1 MNRTHH
7 ADSRHA
13 DSRHAD
19 SRHADPLQRF
29 HPAVAAWFR
38 DAFAAPTEIQQRAWA
53 QIAGGRHTLI
63 AAPTGSGKTLAAFL
77 SAIDGLVRRSVD
89 GTLTEATSVLYVS
102 PLKALSNDI
111 HRNLEQPL
119 AGIHARLHPE
129 GSDEEQG
136 SGPIRSLVRTGDTPS
151 AARAAMTRRP
161 PHILVTTPESLY
173 LLLTADGGRRML
185 RTVETVIVDEIH
197 AVVGSK
203 RGSHLALS
211 LERLQALTEAP
222 PRRIGLSA
230 TQKPIERVA
239 EYLVPASDPC
249 AIVDVGHRRRMD
261 TALELPDS
269 PLAAVM
275 SNEVWEEIY
284 ARLCELIAAHRT
296 TLIFVNTRRMAERA
310 AHELS
315 ERLGPDA
322 VAAHHGS
329 LSKET
334 RLDAER
340 RLKQGSLR
348 ALVATASLELGI
360 DIGSVDLVCQLGSPR
375 SIMAFLQRVGRS
387 GHAVGATPKG
397 RLFPLSRDDLVEGC
411 ALLAAAAR
419 GDLDE
424 IPIPEAPL
432 DILAQQIVAEC
443 AAREWSADELYRVV
457 CGSYPYRGLARD
469 RFDTVV
475 RMLAEG
481 FTTRRGRRGAY
492 LHLDAVNGRLRA
504 RRGARLVALT
514 GGGAIPD
521 TFDYEVRAEP
531 DETVVGTIHE
541 DFAIESMAGDVFQL
555 GNTSWRILQVTGSTV
570 RVAHAGDQRP
580 TIPFWLGEAPGR
592 TPELSAAVSELREG
606 AEAAI
611 REAEER
617 GDPAVPAATA
627 WLKSLPGMPASGAEQ
642 AAEYLT
648 AGRNALDVMPTAR
661 TLVMERF
668 FDEAGDM
675 HLVVH
680 SPHGSRLN
688 RGWGLALRKRFC
700 RTFNFELQA
709 AATDDAIVLSL
720 GPTHSF
726 RMEEVWSYLHPKTVR
741 EVLVQALLDA
751 PMFQVRW
758 RWNASRALAV
768 PRWRGGRRTPP
779 YLQRMQAED
788 LVALVF
794 PDQLACA
801 ENLTGEREVPD
812 HPLVAQT
819 IDDCLTEAM
828 DIEALQTLIGAVRSG
843 ELTLVCRDLSE
854 PSPFAQEILN
864 ARPYAFLDDAP
875 LEERRTQAVRNRRWL
890 DPQEARELGALDSAA
905 IARVRNEAWPRV
917 EDADDLHDALVLLGY
932 LTDAEGRR
940 GDGTRGWVEP
950 FEELVAE
957 GRATRQSSAAGP
969 LWVAA
974 ERLPEWRALAP
985 EAGRTPELTVPE
997 RYLRPYEAEDALRE
1011 LLRGRLEA
1019 LGPVTAAELASS
1031 IGQPQGSV
1039 NAALTALETEGF
1051 AMQGSFTAGADA
1063 DGVEWCERRLLA
1075 RINRYTLD
1083 RLRRE
1088 IEPVTKADYVRFL
1101 MRWQHVGPARRM
1113 AGQEGLAEVLGVLDG
1128 VELPAAAWES
1138 AVLPLR
1144 VRDYDPA
1151 WLDSLC
1157 LSGQVV
1163 WARFPDDTAGGPVK
1177 ATRIALLSRERLP
1190 VWQRLAAGA
1199 APDPSTATA
1208 RAVHSLLREAGAS
1221 FFDDIVAG
1229 TRLLRTQVEGALGE
1243 LVAAG
1248 LVTCDGFAG
1257 LRALIGPSSNGG
1269 SGGSR
1274 RFRVRRFGD
1283 GRPGG
1288 AYRRQQS
1295 SLETAGR
1302 WSLART
1308 VAPAADGD
1316 GDEQARE
1323 TAARALLRR
1332 YGVVFRRLT
1341 DREPHLPPWRELV
1354 RTLRRLETRGE
1365 VRGGHFV
1372 SGVGGEQFALPEAVG
1387 ALREVRRGEAGDE
1400 VTVLSAVDPV
1410 NALGVTTPSGAK
1422 VAARTGNRVAYR
1434 AGRPI
1439 AVLDG
1444 GRVIYCERLSPE
1456 DGWAVQ
1462 KRLLSAALTG
1472 PAGPDGRRT
1481 TMPSPSPSVSRTL
1494 ADSRINRD

>member
-1 MNRTHH
+1 MTG
-7 ADSRHA
+7 ASP
-13 DSRHAD
+13 
-19 SRHADPLQRF
+19 DPAAGPLRRF
-29 HPAVAAWFR
+29 HPAVAGWFR
-38 DAFAAPTEIQQRAWA
+38 DAFAAPTEIQELAWER
-53 QIAGGRHTLI
+53 IAGGRHTLI

-77 SAIDGLVRRSVD
+77 SAIDGLVRRSVA
-89 GTLTEATSVLYVS
+89 GSLPEATAVLYVS

-119 AGIHARLHPE
+119 AGIRGRLRP
-129 GSDEEQG
+129 GGPDPDG
-136 SGPIRSLVRTGDTPS
+136 LPPIRSLVRTGDTPS
-151 AARAAMTRRP
+151 GARTAMTRRP

-185 RTVETVIVDEIH
+185 GSVRTVIVDEIH

-211 LERLQALTEAP
+211 LERLQALTGAP

-239 EYLVPASDPC
+239 EFLAPPGEPC
-249 AIVDVGHRRRMD
+249 AIVDAGHRRRMD
-261 TALELPDS
+261 TALELPGS
-269 PLAAVM
+269 PLGAVM
-275 SNEVWEEIY
+275 SNEVWEEVY
-284 ARLCELIAAHRT
+284 ARLRELIDRHRT

-340 RLKQGSLR
+340 RLKEGSLR

-360 DIGSVDLVCQLGSPR
+360 DIGAVDLVCQLGSPR

-411 ALLAAAAR
+411 ALLAATAR
-419 GDLDE
+419 GELDE
-424 IPIPEAPL
+424 IPIPDQPL

-443 AAREWSADELYRVV
+443 AAREWSADDLYAVV
-457 CGSYPYRGLARD
+457 RGAYPYRNLARE
-469 RFDTVV
+469 RFDAVV
-475 RMLAEG
+475 QMLAEG

-531 DETVVGTIHE
+531 AETVVGSVHE

-555 GNTSWRILQVTGSTV
+555 GNTSWRILQVSGSTV

-592 TPELSAAVSELREG
+592 TPELSSAVSALREG

-611 REAEER
+611 RDAER
-617 GDPAVPAATA
+617 NGGAAAPAAA
-627 WLKSLPGMPASGAEQ
+627 GWLAALPGVPSSAAEQ
-642 AAEYLT
+642 AAEYLA
-648 AGRNALDVMPTAR
+648 AGRNALGAMPTCR

-675 HLVVH
+675 HLVIH
-680 SPHGSRLN
+680 SPHGTRLN

-726 RMEEVWSYLHPKTVR
+726 RMQEVWRYLHPGSVR
-741 EVLVQALLDA
+741 DVLVQALLDA
-751 PMFQVRW
+751 PMFNVRW
-758 RWNASRALAV
+758 RWNASRALAA

-801 ENLTGEREVPD
+801 ENLAGEREVPD
-812 HPLVAQT
+812 HPLVTQT

-828 DIEALQTLIGAVRSG
+828 DVEALRRLLAAMRAGDLTLI
-843 ELTLVCRDLSE
+843 CRDLSE

-890 DPQEARELGALDSAA
+890 DPQEARELGALDPGA

-932 LTDAEGRR
+932 LTEAEGRR
-940 GDGTRGWVEP
+940 GDGARSWVEP
-950 FEELVAE
+950 FERLTAA
-957 GRATRQSSAAGP
+957 GRAARQTSPAGP

-974 ERLPEWRALAP
+974 ERLPEWRAVAP
-985 EAGRTPELTVPE
+985 YAERTPALTVPG
-997 RYLRPYEAEDALRE
+997 RYLRTYEPEEALRE

-1019 LGPVTAAELASS
+1019 LGPVTGQELAAS
-1031 IGQPQGSV
+1031 IGQPGPAV
-1039 NAALTALETEGF
+1039 AAALAALETEGF
-1051 AMQGSFTAGADA
+1051 VMQGSFTGGPDA
-1063 DGVEWCERRLLA
+1063 AGVEWCERRLLA

-1088 IEPVTKADYVRFL
+1088 IEPVSKADYQRFV
-1101 MRWQHVGPARRM
+1101 MRWQHVEPARRV
-1113 AGQEGLAEVLGVLDG
+1113 AGADGLAQVLAVLDG

-1138 AVLPLR
+1138 AVLPAR
-1144 VRDYDPA
+1144 VRGYDPA
-1151 WLDSLC
+1151 WLDALC
-1157 LSGQVV
+1157 LSGRLV

-1177 ATRIALLSRERLP
+1177 ATRIALLSRERRP

-1199 APDPSTATA
+1199 PPAPATAAA
-1208 RAVHSLLREAGAS
+1208 RAVQGVLQAAGAS
-1221 FFDDIVAG
+1221 FFDDIAAG
-1229 TRLLRTQVEGALGE
+1229 ARLLRTQVETALGE

-1257 LRALIGPSSNGG
+1257 LRALIGPPGGNGSTG
-1269 SGGSR
+1269 NGR
-1274 RFRVRRFGD
+1274 RRFG
-1283 GRPGG
+1283 GPRLG
-1288 AYRRQQS
+1288 YRRQS

-1302 WSLART
+1302 WSLAR
-1308 VAPAADGD
+1308 PAAPPADGAPPEAAAAT
-1316 GDEQARE
+1316 DEAARE
-1323 TAARALLRR
+1323 TAARALLKR

-1341 DREPHLPPWRELV
+1341 EREPRVPPWRELV

-1365 VRGGHFV
+1365 IRGGHFV

-1387 ALREVRRGEAGDE
+1387 ALREVRRTEAAGD
-1400 VTVLSAVDPV
+1400 VIVLSAVDPA
-1410 NALGVTTPSGAK
+1410 NALGVTVPSGAK
-1422 VAARTGNRVAYR
+1422 LAARTGNRVAYR

-1444 GRVIYCERLSPE
+1444 GRVIDCERLSPE
-1456 DGWAVQ
+1456 DGWAVR
-1462 KRLLSAALTG
+1462 KRLLRAAFTEPAADAGSDAGAGAAGDAARAAVPALT
-1472 PAGPDGRRT
+1472 R
-1481 TMPSPSPSVSRTL
+1481 
-1494 ADSRINRD
+1494 

>member
-1 MNRTHH
+1 MNGTNP
-7 ADSRHA
+7 ADWRQ
-13 DSRHAD
+13 
-19 SRHADPLQRF
+19 ADPLQRF

-38 DAFAAPTEIQQRAWA
+38 DAFAAPTEIQERAWA
-53 QIAGGRHTLI
+53 QIGDGRHTLI

-89 GTLTEATSVLYVS
+89 GSLTEATSVLYVS

-119 AGIHARLHPE
+119 AGIHRLLDPA
-129 GSDEEQG
+129 GSSEEALA
-136 SGPIRSLVRTGDTPS
+136 PIRAMVRTGDTPS
-151 AARAAMTRRP
+151 GARTAMTRRP

-211 LERLQALTEAP
+211 LERLQALTPAP

-239 EYLVPASDPC
+239 EYLAPAGDPC

-284 ARLCELIAAHRT
+284 ARLCELIDRHRT
-296 TLIFVNTRRMAERA
+296 TLIFVNTRRMAERS

-329 LSKET
+329 MSKET
-334 RLDAER
+334 RMDAER

-411 ALLAAAAR
+411 ALLASAAR

-424 IPIPEAPL
+424 IPIPDAPL

-443 AAREWSADELYRVV
+443 AAREWSADELYAVV
-457 CGSYPYRGLARD
+457 CGAYPYRDLARE

-481 FTTRRGRRGAY
+481 FTTRRGRRGAH

-504 RRGARLVALT
+504 RRGARLTALT

-531 DETVVGTIHE
+531 DETMVGTIHE

-555 GNTSWRILQVTGSTV
+555 GNTSWRILQVAGSTV

-592 TPELSAAVSELREG
+592 TPELSSAVSELREG
-606 AEAAI
+606 TEAVI

-617 GDPAVPAATA
+617 GDPAAPAAAGWLASLRGVPASA
-627 WLKSLPGMPASGAEQ
+627 AEQ

-648 AGRNALDVMPTAR
+648 AGRNALGAMPTCR

-668 FDEAGDM
+668 FDEAGDT
-675 HLVVH
+675 HLVIH
-680 SPHGSRLN
+680 SPHGTRLN

-726 RMEEVWSYLHPKTVR
+726 RMQDVWNYLHPNSVR
-741 EVLVQALLDA
+741 DVLVQALLDA

-812 HPLVAQT
+812 HPLVTQT

-828 DIEALQTLIGAVRSG
+828 DIDALHALLAAMRAG

-890 DPQEARELGALDSAA
+890 DPQEARELGALDPGA

-932 LTDAEGRR
+932 LTEAEGGR
-940 GDGTRGWVEP
+940 GDGTRDWVEP
-950 FEELVAE
+950 FEQLAAE
-957 GRATRQSSAAGP
+957 GRATRQSSPAGP

-974 ERLPEWRALAP
+974 ERLPEWLALAP
-985 EAGRTPELTVPE
+985 DAERTPELTVPG
-997 RYLRPYEAEDALRE
+997 RYLRTYTADEALRE

-1019 LGPVTAAELASS
+1019 LGPVTGEELAAS
-1031 IGQPQGSV
+1031 IGQPPGAIA
-1039 NAALTALETEGF
+1039 AALIALETEGF
-1051 AMQGSFTAGADA
+1051 VMQGSFTGGTGADGPA
-1063 DGVEWCERRLLA
+1063 SGDGVEWCERRLLA

-1088 IEPVTKADYVRFL
+1088 IEPVSKADYVRFL
-1101 MRWQHVGPARRM
+1101 MRWQHVGPTHHM
-1113 AGQEGLAEVLGVLDG
+1113 AGPEGLAEVLAALDG
-1128 VELPAAAWES
+1128 VELPAAAWEQT
-1138 AVLPLR
+1138 VLPLR
-1144 VRDYDPA
+1144 VRDYDPS
-1151 WLDSLC
+1151 WLDALC
-1157 LSGQVV
+1157 LSGRVV
-1163 WARFPDDTAGGPVK
+1163 WARFPDDTAGAPVK
-1177 ATRIALLSRERLP
+1177 ATRIALLSRERRP
-1190 VWQRLAAGA
+1190 VWQRLAGAGT
-1199 APDPSTATA
+1199 APAPATA
-1208 RAVHSLLREAGAS
+1208 AAREVQGLLQEAGAS

-1257 LRALIGPSSNGG
+1257 LRALIGPSSTNGR
-1269 SGGSR
+1269 SGNGR
-1274 RFRVRRFGD
+1274 RRFGD
-1283 GRPGG
+1283 RRLG
-1288 AYRRQQS
+1288 AVYRRQQS

-1302 WSLART
+1302 WSLARP
-1308 VAPAADGD
+1308 VASAEDPAADGD
-1316 GDEQARE
+1316 ADEQARE
-1323 TAARALLRR
+1323 TAARALLKR

-1341 DREPHLPPWRELV
+1341 DREPRLPPWRELV

-1365 VRGGHFV
+1365 IRGGHFV

-1387 ALREVRRGEAGDE
+1387 ALREVRRTEATDE
-1400 VTVLSAVDPV
+1400 VTVLSSVDPV
-1410 NALGVTTPSGAK
+1410 NALGVTVPSGARL
-1422 VAARTGNRVAYR
+1422 AARTGNRVAYR

-1444 GRVIYCERLSPE
+1444 GRVIYCEQLSPE
-1456 DGWAVQ
+1456 DGWSVQ
-1462 KRLLSAALTG
+1462 KRLLRAALTE
-1472 PAGPDGRRT
+1472 PAGQDPTRVAKPALTGAR
-1481 TMPSPSPSVSRTL
+1481 
-1494 ADSRINRD
+1494 

>member
-1 MNRTHH
+1 MTAKHPPG
-7 ADSRHA
+7 
-13 DSRHAD
+13 
-19 SRHADPLQRF
+19 PLLRF

-38 DAFAAPTEIQQRAWA
+38 DSFAAPTEIQQRAWA
-53 QIAGGRHTLI
+53 QIADGRHTLI

-119 AGIHARLHPE
+119 AGIHGLLHPE
-129 GSDEEQG
+129 GSDGEG
-136 SGPIRSLVRTGDTPS
+136 GAAPIRSLVRTGDTPS

-239 EYLVPASDPC
+239 EYLVPSGDPC

-261 TALELPDS
+261 TALELPGS

-284 ARLCELIAAHRT
+284 ARLCELIDEHRT

-424 IPIPEAPL
+424 IPIPDAPL

-443 AAREWSADELYRVV
+443 AAREWSADELYEVV

-592 TPELSAAVSELREG
+592 TPELSDAVSELRERTD
-606 AEAAI
+606 AVI

-617 GDPAVPAATA
+617 GDPPAPAAAA
-627 WLKSLPGMPASGAEQ
+627 WLAALPGMPASGAEQ

-648 AGRNALDVMPTAR
+648 AGRIALDAMPTAR

-675 HLVVH
+675 HLVIH

-726 RMEEVWSYLHPKTVR
+726 RMEEVWNYLHPKTVR
-741 EVLVQALLDA
+741 DVLVQALLDA

-828 DIEALQTLIGAVRSG
+828 DIDALQAMLAALRGG
-843 ELTLVCRDLSE
+843 ELTLICRDLSE
-854 PSPFAQEILN
+854 PSPFAQEILG

-890 DPQEARELGALDSAA
+890 DPQDARELGALDPAA

-932 LTDAEGRR
+932 LTESEGRR
-940 GDGTRGWVEP
+940 GDGTRDWSEP

-957 GRATRQSSAAGP
+957 GRATQQTSPAGP

-985 EAGRTPELTVPE
+985 DAERTPELTVPE
-997 RYLRPYEAEDALRE
+997 RYLRAYEAEEALRE

-1019 LGPVTAAELASS
+1019 LGPVTESELAAS
-1031 IGQPQGSV
+1031 IGQPPAAVAQ
-1039 NAALTALETEGF
+1039 ALTALETEGF
-1051 AMQGSFTAGADA
+1051 AMQGSFTAPRDA

-1101 MRWQHVGPARRM
+1101 MRWQHVGPAHRM
-1113 AGQEGLAEVLGVLDG
+1113 AGQEGLAEVLSVLDG

-1138 AVLPLR
+1138 TVLPLR

-1157 LSGQVV
+1157 LSGRVV

-1177 ATRIALLSRERLP
+1177 ATRIALLGREHRP
-1190 VWQRLAAGA
+1190 VWQRLAAGVP
-1199 APDPSTATA
+1199 PDPSTATA
-1208 RAVHSLLREAGAS
+1208 RAVQSLLQEAGAS

-1229 TRLLRTQVEGALGE
+1229 TRLLRTQVETALGE

-1257 LRALIGPSSNGG
+1257 LRALIGPSSTNGR

-1274 RFRVRRFGD
+1274 RL
-1283 GRPGG
+1283 GG
-1288 AYRRQQS
+1288 AFRRQQS
-1295 SLETAGR
+1295 ALETAGR
-1302 WSLART
+1302 WSLARAL
-1308 VAPAADGD
+1308 APAEDGD
-1316 GDEQARE
+1316 ADEQARE
-1323 TAARALLRR
+1323 TAARALLKR

-1365 VRGGHFV
+1365 IRGGHFV
-1372 SGVGGEQFALPEAVG
+1372 SGVGGEQFALPDAVG
-1387 ALREVRRGEAGDE
+1387 ALREVRRTESGDE

-1410 NALGVTTPSGAK
+1410 NALGVTTPSGARL
-1422 VAARTGNRVAYR
+1422 AARTGNRVAYR
-1434 AGRPI
+1434 AGRPV

-1444 GRVIYCERLSPE
+1444 GRVVYCEQLSPE
-1456 DGWAVQ
+1456 DGWSVQ
-1462 KRLLSAALTG
+1462 KRLLRASLAEPAGIGTDRATLPALTG
-1472 PAGPDGRRT
+1472 TR
-1481 TMPSPSPSVSRTL
+1481 
-1494 ADSRINRD
+1494 

>member
-7 ADSRHA
+7 ADRRHA
-13 DSRHAD
+13 DR
-19 SRHADPLQRF
+19 RHADPLQRF
-29 HPAVAAWFR
+29 HPAVATWFR

-77 SAIDGLVRRSVD
+77 SAIDGLMRRSVD

-119 AGIHARLHPE
+119 AGIHALLHPE
-129 GSDEEQG
+129 GADGQEG
-136 SGPIRSLVRTGDTPS
+136 SAPIRSLVRTGDTPS

-239 EYLVPASDPC
+239 EYLVPSSHPC

-315 ERLGPDA
+315 ERLGADA

-340 RLKQGSLR
+340 RLKQGSLSV
-348 ALVATASLELGI
+348 LVATASLELGI
-360 DIGSVDLVCQLGSPR
+360 DIGAVDLVCQLGSPR

-457 CGSYPYRGLARD
+457 RRSYPYRGLARD

-627 WLKSLPGMPASGAEQ
+627 WLNSLPGMPASGAEQ

-648 AGRNALDVMPTAR
+648 AGRNALHVMPTAR

-720 GPTHSF
+720 GPTRSF
-726 RMEEVWSYLHPKTVR
+726 RMEEVWSYLHPGTVR

-828 DIEALQTLIGAVRSG
+828 DIEALQALIGAVRSG

-854 PSPFAQEILN
+854 PSPFAQEILG

-890 DPQEARELGALDSAA
+890 DPQEASELGALDPGA

-917 EDADDLHDALVLLGY
+917 EDADDLHDALVLLGF
-932 LTDAEGRR
+932 LTESEGRR
-940 GDGTRGWVEP
+940 GDGTRDWSEP
-950 FEELVAE
+950 FEELVSE
-957 GRATRQSSAAGP
+957 GRATRQSSPAGP

-1051 AMQGSFTAGADA
+1051 AMQGRFTAGTDA

-1101 MRWQHVGPARRM
+1101 MRWQHVGPAHRM

-1190 VWQRLAAGA
+1190 VWQRLAAGV

-1229 TRLLRTQVEGALGE
+1229 TRLLRTQVEGALGD

-1257 LRALIGPSSNGG
+1257 LRALIGPSSPNGRTG
-1269 SGGSR
+1269 AR
-1274 RFRVRRFGD
+1274 RRFGD
-1283 GRPGG
+1283 RHPGG
-1288 AYRRQQS
+1288 VHRRQQS

-1316 GDEQARE
+1316 DDEKARE

-1365 VRGGHFV
+1365 IRGGHFV

-1387 ALREVRRGEAGDE
+1387 ALREVRRSEAGDE
-1400 VTVLSAVDPV
+1400 VIFLSAVDPV
-1410 NALGVTTPSGAK
+1410 NALGVTTPSGARL
-1422 VAARTGNRVAYR
+1422 AARTGNRVAYR

-1444 GRVIYCERLSPE
+1444 GQVIYCERLSPE
-1456 DGWAVQ
+1456 DGWTVQ
-1462 KRLLSAALTG
+1462 KRLLRAGLIEPAAADAGRASMPALTG
-1472 PAGPDGRRT
+1472 IR
-1481 TMPSPSPSVSRTL
+1481 
-1494 ADSRINRD
+1494 

>member
-1 MNRTHH
+1 MRRPRPPKAAVDVLT
-7 ADSRHA
+7 AGPRAAPDPVTGARP
-13 DSRHAD
+13 
-19 SRHADPLQRF
+19 ADPLQRF
-29 HPAVAAWFR
+29 HPAVAGWFR
-38 DAFAAPTEIQQRAWA
+38 DAFAAPTEIQERAWA

-77 SAIDGLVRRSVD
+77 AAIDGLVRRSA
-89 GTLTEATSVLYVS
+89 GGALSEATSVLYVS

-119 AGIHARLHPE
+119 AGIHGRLHPD
-129 GSDEEQG
+129 GSSPDG
-136 SGPIRSLVRTGDTPS
+136 SSPDRLAPIRSLVRTGDTP
-151 AARAAMTRRP
+151 AGARTAMTRRP

-185 RTVETVIVDEIH
+185 ASVRTVIVDEIH

-211 LERLQALTEAP
+211 LERLQALTGAA

-239 EYLVPASDPC
+239 EYLVPSGDPC
-249 AIVDVGHRRRMD
+249 AIVDAGHRRRMD
-261 TALELPDS
+261 TALELPGS

-284 ARLCELIAAHRT
+284 ARLCELIDRHRT

-315 ERLGPDA
+315 ERLGADA

-340 RLKQGSLR
+340 RLKEGRLR

-360 DIGSVDLVCQLGSPR
+360 DIGAVDLVCQLGSPR

-411 ALLAAAAR
+411 ALLAATAR
-419 GDLDE
+419 GELDE
-424 IPIPEAPL
+424 IPIPDQPL

-443 AAREWSADELYRVV
+443 AAREWSADELYAVV
-457 CGSYPYRGLARD
+457 RRAYPYRGLARE
-469 RFDTVV
+469 RFDALV

-555 GNTSWRILQVTGSTV
+555 GNTSWRILQVSGSTV

-592 TPELSAAVSELREG
+592 TPELSSAVSALREG

-611 REAEER
+611 RDAER
-617 GDPAVPAATA
+617 NGRPAAPAAAGWLAALPGVPASA
-627 WLKSLPGMPASGAEQ
+627 AEQ
-642 AAEYLT
+642 AADYLA
-648 AGRNALDVMPTAR
+648 AGRNALRAMPTGR

-668 FDEAGDM
+668 FDEAGDL
-675 HLVVH
+675 HLVIH
-680 SPHGSRLN
+680 SPHGTRLN

-726 RMEEVWSYLHPKTVR
+726 RMQEVWSYLHPDSVR
-741 EVLVQALLDA
+741 GVLVQALLDA
-751 PMFQVRW
+751 PMFDVRW

-768 PRWRGGRRTPP
+768 PRWRGGRRVPP

-801 ENLTGEREVPD
+801 ENLAGEREVPD
-812 HPLVAQT
+812 HPLVTQT

-828 DIEALQTLIGAVRSG
+828 DVDALQRLLAAMRAGDLTLI
-843 ELTLVCRDLSE
+843 CRDLRE

-890 DPQEARELGALDSAA
+890 DPQEARELGALDPGA

-932 LTDAEGRR
+932 LTEAEGRR
-940 GDGTRGWVEP
+940 GDGARSWIEP
-950 FEELVAE
+950 FERLAAD
-957 GRATRQSSAAGP
+957 GRAARQTSPAGP

-985 EAGRTPELTVPE
+985 DAERTPALAVPD
-997 RYLRPYEAEDALRE
+997 RYLRAYEPEEALRE

-1019 LGPVTAAELASS
+1019 LGPVTGEELAAS
-1031 IGQPQGSV
+1031 IGQPTPAV
-1039 NAALTALETEGF
+1039 AAALAALETEGF
-1051 AMQGSFTAGADA
+1051 VMQGCFTGDGPDAGG
-1063 DGVEWCERRLLA
+1063 GVEWCERRLLA

-1088 IEPVTKADYVRFL
+1088 IEPVSKADYQRFL
-1101 MRWQHVGPARRM
+1101 MRWQHVGPAHRL
-1113 AGQEGLAEVLGVLDG
+1113 AGADGLAQALAVLDG
-1128 VELPAAAWES
+1128 VEVPAAAWES
-1138 AVLPLR
+1138 AVLPAR

-1151 WLDSLC
+1151 WLDALC
-1157 LSGQVV
+1157 LSGRLV

-1177 ATRIALLSRERLP
+1177 ATRIALLGRERRP
-1190 VWQRLAAGA
+1190 VWQRLASGSPPAPATA
-1199 APDPSTATA
+1199 AA
-1208 RAVHSLLREAGAS
+1208 RAVQEALQAAGAS

-1229 TRLLRTQVEGALGE
+1229 TRLLRTQVEAALGE

-1257 LRALIGPSSNGG
+1257 LRALIGPATANGRA
-1269 SGGSR
+1269 GGGR
-1274 RFRVRRFGD
+1274 RRFG
-1283 GRPGG
+1283 GV
-1288 AYRRQQS
+1288 YRRQQS

-1302 WSLART
+1302 WSLAR
-1308 VAPAADGD
+1308 PAARPDDDGA
-1316 GDEQARE
+1316 GTDEAARE
-1323 TAARALLRR
+1323 TAARALLKR
-1332 YGVVFRRLT
+1332 YGVVFRRLLE
-1341 DREPHLPPWRELV
+1341 REPRMPPWRELV

-1365 VRGGHFV
+1365 LRGGHFV

-1387 ALREVRRGEAGDE
+1387 ALREVRRTEATGE
-1400 VTVLSAVDPV
+1400 VTVLSAVDPA
-1410 NALGVTTPSGAK
+1410 NALGVTVPSGARL
-1422 VAARTGNRVAYR
+1422 AARTGNRVAYR

-1444 GRVIYCERLSPE
+1444 GRVTCCEPLSPE

-1462 KRLLSAALTG
+1462 KRLLRAALTE
-1472 PAGPDGRRT
+1472 PAEPDAVHAPVPAVT
-1481 TMPSPSPSVSRTL
+1481 P
-1494 ADSRINRD
+1494 

>member
-1 MNRTHH
+1 MNGTHL
-7 ADSRHA
+7 AVPRQT
-13 DSRHAD
+13 
-19 SRHADPLQRF
+19 DPLQRF
-29 HPAVAAWFR
+29 QPAVAAWFR
-38 DAFAAPTEIQQRAWA
+38 ESFAAPTEIQGRAWA
-53 QIAGGRHTLI
+53 EIGDGRNTLI

-89 GTLTEATSVLYVS
+89 GSLTEETSVLYVS

-119 AGIHARLHPE
+119 AGIHARLHPK

-136 SGPIRSLVRTGDTPS
+136 SAPIRSLVRTGDTPS
-151 AARAAMTRRP
+151 ATRAAMTRRP

-211 LERLQALTEAP
+211 LERLQALTPEP

-239 EYLVPASDPC
+239 EYLVPSGEPC

-284 ARLCELIAAHRT
+284 ARLCELIDAHRT
-296 TLIFVNTRRMAERA
+296 TLIFVNTRRMAERT

-334 RLDAER
+334 RMDAER
-340 RLKQGSLR
+340 RLKEGSLR

-411 ALLAAAAR
+411 ALLAAVAR

-443 AAREWSADELYRVV
+443 AAREWSADELYAVV
-457 CGSYPYRGLARD
+457 CGAYPYRGLTRD

-481 FTTRRGRRGAY
+481 FTTHRGRRGAY

-504 RRGARLVALT
+504 RRGARLTALT

-521 TFDYEVRAEP
+521 TFDYEVKAEP
-531 DETVVGTIHE
+531 DETMVGTIHE

-555 GNTSWRILQVTGSTV
+555 GNTSWRILQVAGSTV

-592 TPELSAAVSELREG
+592 TPELSAAVSELRDG
-606 AEAAI
+606 AETAI

-617 GDPAVPAATA
+617 GDPAAPAATA
-627 WLKSLPGMPASGAEQ
+627 WLASLPGMPATGAEQ

-648 AGRNALDVMPTAR
+648 AGRNALGAMPTSR

-675 HLVVH
+675 HLVIH
-680 SPHGSRLN
+680 SPHGTRLN

-726 RMEEVWSYLHPKTVR
+726 RMQEVWNYLHPNSVR
-741 EVLVQALLDA
+741 DVLVQALLDA

-812 HPLVAQT
+812 HPLVTQT

-828 DIEALQTLIGAVRSG
+828 DIDALRALLAAMRAG

-890 DPQEARELGALDSAA
+890 DPQEARELGALDPGA

-932 LTDAEGRR
+932 LTEAEGRR
-940 GDGTRGWVEP
+940 GDGTRDWVEP
-950 FEELVAE
+950 FEQLAAE
-957 GRATRQSSAAGP
+957 GRAARQSSPAGP

-974 ERLPEWRALAP
+974 ERLPEWLPLAP
-985 EAGRTPELTVPE
+985 DAERTPELTVPG
-997 RYLRPYEAEDALRE
+997 RYLRTYTADEALRE

-1019 LGPVTAAELASS
+1019 LGPVTEAELAAS
-1031 IGQPQGSV
+1031 IGQPPDVIAS
-1039 NAALTALETEGF
+1039 ALTALETEGF
-1051 AMQGSFTAGADA
+1051 VMQGSFTGGTGAAGPASG

-1088 IEPVTKADYVRFL
+1088 IEPVSKADYVRFL
-1101 MRWQHVGPARRM
+1101 MRWQHVGPAHHM
-1113 AGQEGLAEVLGVLDG
+1113 AGPEGLAEVLAVLDG
-1128 VELPAAAWES
+1128 VELPAAAWEQ

-1151 WLDSLC
+1151 WLDALC
-1157 LSGQVV
+1157 LSGRVV
-1163 WARFPDDTAGGPVK
+1163 WARFPDDTSGGPVK
-1177 ATRIALLSRERLP
+1177 ATRIALLSRERRP
-1190 VWQRLAAGA
+1190 VWQRLAAGT
-1199 APDPSTATA
+1199 APDPATAAA
-1208 RAVHSLLREAGAS
+1208 RAVEKMLREAGAS
-1221 FFDDIVAG
+1221 FFDDIIAG
-1229 TRLLRTQVEGALGE
+1229 TPLLRTQVEGALGE

-1257 LRALIGPSSNGG
+1257 LRALIGPASTNGR
-1269 SGGSR
+1269 SGNGAR
-1274 RFRVRRFGD
+1274 RLGGRRL
-1283 GRPGG
+1283 GG
-1288 AYRRQQS
+1288 VYRRQQS

-1302 WSLART
+1302 WSLAGAA
-1308 VAPAADGD
+1308 APPADGD
-1316 GDEQARE
+1316 ADEHARE
-1323 TAARALLRR
+1323 TAARALLKR

-1365 VRGGHFV
+1365 IRGGHFV
-1372 SGVGGEQFALPEAVG
+1372 SGVGGEQFALPEGVG
-1387 ALREVRRGEAGDE
+1387 ALREVRRTEATDE

-1410 NALGVTTPSGAK
+1410 NALGVTVPSGARL
-1422 VAARTGNRVAYR
+1422 AARTGNRVAYR

-1444 GRVIYCERLSPE
+1444 GRVIYCEQLSPE
-1456 DGWAVQ
+1456 DGWSVQ
-1462 KRLLSAALTG
+1462 KRLLRAALTA
-1472 PAGPDGRRT
+1472 PAGQDLTRVAKPALTGAR
-1481 TMPSPSPSVSRTL
+1481 
-1494 ADSRINRD
+1494 

>member
-1 MNRTHH
+1 MNGTHP

-63 AAPTGSGKTLAAFL
+63 AAPTGSGKTLASFL

-119 AGIHARLHPE
+119 AGIHGLLRPE
-129 GSDEEQG
+129 GSDEEEG
-136 SGPIRSLVRTGDTPS
+136 SAPIRSLVRTGDTPS

-185 RTVETVIVDEIH
+185 RTVQTVIVDEIH

-239 EYLVPASDPC
+239 EYLVPSGDPC

-284 ARLCELIAAHRT
+284 ARLCELIDRHRT

-315 ERLGPDA
+315 ERLGADA

-611 REAEER
+611 REAEEL
-617 GDPAVPAATA
+617 GDSAVPAATA

-726 RMEEVWSYLHPKTVR
+726 RMEEVWSYLHPRTVR

-828 DIEALQTLIGAVRSG
+828 DIEALQALIGAVRSG

-890 DPQEARELGALDSAA
+890 DPQDARELGALDPAA

-932 LTDAEGRR
+932 LTESEGRR
-940 GDGTRGWVEP
+940 GDGTRDWLEP
-950 FEELVAE
+950 FEELVFE
-957 GRATRQSSAAGP
+957 GRATRQSSLAGP

-985 EAGRTPELTVPE
+985 DAERTPKLTVPE
-997 RYLRPYEAEDALRE
+997 RYLRAYEAEEALRE

-1019 LGPVTAAELASS
+1019 LGPVTEAELAAS
-1031 IGQPQGSV
+1031 IGQPPPAVAQ
-1039 NAALTALETEGF
+1039 ALTALETEGF
-1051 AMQGSFTAGADA
+1051 AMQGSFTAARDS

-1075 RINRYTLD
+1075 RINRYSLD

-1101 MRWQHVGPARRM
+1101 MRWQHVGPAHRM

-1157 LSGQVV
+1157 LSGRVV

-1177 ATRIALLSRERLP
+1177 ATRIALLGREHRP
-1190 VWQRLAAGA
+1190 MRQRLAAGVP
-1199 APDPSTATA
+1199 PDPSTAAA
-1208 RAVHSLLREAGAS
+1208 RAVQSLLQEAGAS

-1229 TRLLRTQVEGALGE
+1229 TRLLRTQVETALGE

-1257 LRALIGPSSNGG
+1257 LRALIGPSSTNGR

-1274 RFRVRRFGD
+1274 RF
-1283 GRPGG
+1283 GG
-1288 AYRRQQS
+1288 AFRRQQS

-1302 WSLART
+1302 WSLARAL
-1308 VAPAADGD
+1308 APAEDGD
-1316 GDEQARE
+1316 ADEQGRE
-1323 TAARALLRR
+1323 IGARALLKR

-1365 VRGGHFV
+1365 IRGGHFV

-1387 ALREVRRGEAGDE
+1387 ALREVRRMESGDE

-1410 NALGVTTPSGAK
+1410 NALGVATPSGARL
-1422 VAARTGNRVAYR
+1422 AARTGNRVAYR

-1462 KRLLSAALTG
+1462 KRLLRTALTE
-1472 PAGPDGRRT
+1472 PPGPDGRRT
-1481 TMPSPSPSVSRTL
+1481 TMPSPSPSPSVSRTL
-1494 ADSRINRD
+1494 ADSRIDRD

>member
-1 MNRTHH
+1 MNGTNP
-7 ADSRHA
+7 ADWRQ
-13 DSRHAD
+13 
-19 SRHADPLQRF
+19 ADPLQRF

-38 DAFAAPTEIQQRAWA
+38 DAFAAPTEIQERAWA
-53 QIAGGRHTLI
+53 QIGDGRHTLI

-89 GTLTEATSVLYVS
+89 GSLTEATSVLYVS

-119 AGIHARLHPE
+119 AGIHRLLDPA
-129 GSDEEQG
+129 GSSEEALA
-136 SGPIRSLVRTGDTPS
+136 PIRAMVRTGDTPS
-151 AARAAMTRRP
+151 GARTAMTRRP

-211 LERLQALTEAP
+211 LERLQALTPAP

-239 EYLVPASDPC
+239 EYLAPAGDPC
-249 AIVDVGHRRRMD
+249 AIVDIGHRRRMD

-284 ARLCELIAAHRT
+284 ARLCELIDRHRT
-296 TLIFVNTRRMAERA
+296 TLIFVNTRRMAERS

-329 LSKET
+329 MSKET
-334 RLDAER
+334 RMDAER

-411 ALLAAAAR
+411 ALLASAAR

-424 IPIPEAPL
+424 IPIPDAPL

-443 AAREWSADELYRVV
+443 AAREWSADELYAVV
-457 CGSYPYRGLARD
+457 CGAYPYRGLARE

-492 LHLDAVNGRLRA
+492 LHLDAVNGRLRG
-504 RRGARLVALT
+504 RRGARLTALT

-531 DETVVGTIHE
+531 DETMVGTIHE

-555 GNTSWRILQVTGSTV
+555 GNTSWRILQVAGSTV

-592 TPELSAAVSELREG
+592 TPELSSAVSELRERT
-606 AEAAI
+606 EAVI

-617 GDPAVPAATA
+617 GDPAAPAAA
-627 WLKSLPGMPASGAEQ
+627 GWLASLPGVPASAAEQ

-648 AGRNALDVMPTAR
+648 AGRNALGAMPTCR

-675 HLVVH
+675 HLVIH
-680 SPHGSRLN
+680 SPHGTRLN

-726 RMEEVWSYLHPKTVR
+726 RMQEVWNYLHPNSVR
-741 EVLVQALLDA
+741 DVLVQALLDA

-812 HPLVAQT
+812 HPLVTQT

-828 DIEALQTLIGAVRSG
+828 DIDALHALLAAMRAG

-890 DPQEARELGALDSAA
+890 DPQEARELGALDPGA

-932 LTDAEGRR
+932 LTEAEGRR
-940 GDGTRGWVEP
+940 GDGTRDWVEP
-950 FEELVAE
+950 FEQLAAE
-957 GRATRQSSAAGP
+957 GRAARQSSPAGP

-974 ERLPEWRALAP
+974 ERLPEWLALAP
-985 EAGRTPELTVPE
+985 DAERTPELTVPG
-997 RYLRPYEAEDALRE
+997 RYLRTYTADEALRE

-1019 LGPVTAAELASS
+1019 LGPVTGEELAAS
-1031 IGQPQGSV
+1031 IGQPPGAIA
-1039 NAALTALETEGF
+1039 AALIALETEGF
-1051 AMQGSFTAGADA
+1051 VMQGSFTGGTGADGPA
-1063 DGVEWCERRLLA
+1063 SGDGVEWCERRLLA

-1088 IEPVTKADYVRFL
+1088 IEPVSKADYVRFL
-1101 MRWQHVGPARRM
+1101 MRWQHVGPTHHM
-1113 AGQEGLAEVLGVLDG
+1113 AGPEGLAEVLAALDG
-1128 VELPAAAWES
+1128 VELPAAAWEQT
-1138 AVLPLR
+1138 VLPLR
-1144 VRDYDPA
+1144 VRDYDPS
-1151 WLDSLC
+1151 WLDALC
-1157 LSGQVV
+1157 LSGRVV
-1163 WARFPDDTAGGPVK
+1163 WARFPDDTAGAPVK
-1177 ATRIALLSRERLP
+1177 ATRIALLSRERRP
-1190 VWQRLAAGA
+1190 VWQRLAGAGT
-1199 APDPSTATA
+1199 APAPATA
-1208 RAVHSLLREAGAS
+1208 AAREVQGLLQEAGAS

-1257 LRALIGPSSNGG
+1257 LRALIGPSSTNGR
-1269 SGGSR
+1269 SGNGSR
-1274 RFRVRRFGD
+1274 RGGARRFGTV
-1283 GRPGG
+1283 
-1288 AYRRQQS
+1288 YRRQQS

-1302 WSLART
+1302 WSLAG
-1308 VAPAADGD
+1308 ASEEPAADGD
-1316 GDEQARE
+1316 ADEQARE
-1323 TAARALLRR
+1323 TAARALLKR

-1365 VRGGHFV
+1365 IRGGHFV

-1387 ALREVRRGEAGDE
+1387 ALREVRRTEATDE

-1410 NALGVTTPSGAK
+1410 NALGVTVPSGARL
-1422 VAARTGNRVAYR
+1422 AARAGNRVAYR

-1444 GRVIYCERLSPE
+1444 GRVIYCEQLSPE
-1456 DGWAVQ
+1456 DGWSVQ
-1462 KRLLSAALTG
+1462 KRLLRAAVTEPAGQDPTRVAKPALTG
-1472 PAGPDGRRT
+1472 AR
-1481 TMPSPSPSVSRTL
+1481 
-1494 ADSRINRD
+1494 

>member
-1 MNRTHH
+1 MAGTHT
-7 ADSRHA
+7 
-13 DSRHAD
+13 
-19 SRHADPLQRF
+19 ADPLTRF

-38 DAFAAPTEIQQRAWA
+38 AAFAAPTPVQERAWA
-53 QIAGGRHTLI
+53 EIAGGRHALI

-77 SAIDGLVRRSVD
+77 SAIDDLVRRAVD
-89 GTLTEATSVLYVS
+89 GSLTETTSVLYVS

-111 HRNLEQPL
+111 HRNLEEPL
-119 AGIHARLHPE
+119 AGIYRLLDPQASGE
-129 GSDEEQG
+129 GAIR
-136 SGPIRSLVRTGDTPS
+136 PIRSLVRTGDTPS
-151 AARAAMTRRP
+151 AARTAMTRRP

-185 RTVETVIVDEIH
+185 RSVETVIVDEIH

-211 LERLQALTEAP
+211 LERLQALTRVP

-239 EYLVPASDPC
+239 EYLVPSDDPC
-249 AIVDVGHRRRMD
+249 AVVDVGHRRRMD
-261 TALELPDS
+261 AALELPAS

-284 ARLCELIAAHRT
+284 ARLCELIDRHRT
-296 TLIFVNTRRMAERA
+296 TLIFVNTRRLAERA
-310 AHELS
+310 AHELT
-315 ERLGPDA
+315 ERLGPEA

-329 LSKET
+329 MSKET
-334 RLDAER
+334 RMDAER
-340 RLKQGSLR
+340 RLKDGSLR

-360 DIGSVDLVCQLGSPR
+360 DIGAVDLVCQLGSPR

-411 ALLAAAAR
+411 ALLAATDR

-424 IPIPEAPL
+424 IPIPDQPL

-443 AAREWSADELYRVV
+443 AAREWSADDLYSVV
-457 CGSYPYRGLARD
+457 RGAYPYRRLARE
-469 RFDTVV
+469 RFDAVV
-475 RMLAEG
+475 QMLAEG

-492 LHLDAVNGRLRA
+492 LHLDAVNGRLRG
-504 RRGARLVALT
+504 RRGARLPALT

-555 GNTSWRILQVTGSTV
+555 GNTSWRILQVAGSTV

-592 TPELSAAVSELREG
+592 TPELSSAVAELRAA
-606 AEAAI
+606 AEAVI
-611 REAEER
+611 QEAER
-617 GDPAVPAATA
+617 TGAPATGAATG
-627 WLKSLPGMPASGAEQ
+627 WLAALPGVPTSAAEQ

-648 AGRNALDVMPTAR
+648 AGRNALGAMPTQR

-675 HLVVH
+675 HLVIH
-680 SPHGSRLN
+680 SPHGTRLN

-726 RMEEVWSYLHPKTVR
+726 RMQEVWNYLHPGSVR
-741 EVLVQALLDA
+741 GVLVQALLDA

-768 PRWRGGRRTPP
+768 PRWSGGRRVPP

-794 PDQLACA
+794 PDQLACV
-801 ENLTGEREVPD
+801 ENLAGDREVPD
-812 HPLVAQT
+812 HPLVTQT

-828 DIEALQTLIGAVRSG
+828 DIEALQALLAAMRAGDLTLI
-843 ELTLVCRDLSE
+843 CRDLRE

-890 DPQEARELGALDSAA
+890 DPQEAHELGALDAGA

-917 EDADDLHDALVLLGY
+917 EDADDLHDALVLLGF
-932 LTDAEGRR
+932 LTECEGRR
-940 GDGTRGWVEP
+940 GDGTGGWIEP
-950 FEELVAE
+950 FERLVAD
-957 GRATRQSSAAGP
+957 GRAARQASPAGP

-974 ERLPEWRALAP
+974 ERLPEWQALSP
-985 EAGRTPELTVPE
+985 EAKRTPELTVPE
-997 RYLRPYEAEDALRE
+997 RYLRTYTADEALRE

-1019 LGPVTAAELASS
+1019 LGPVTEEELATS
-1031 IGQPQGSV
+1031 IGEPQAAIA
-1039 NAALTALETEGF
+1039 AALTALETEGF
-1051 AMQGSFTAGADA
+1051 VMQGSFTGGESAA
-1063 DGVEWCERRLLA
+1063 DGGGEWCERRLLA

-1088 IEPVTKADYVRFL
+1088 IEPVSKADYQRFL
-1101 MRWQHVGPARRM
+1101 MRWQHVGATHRL
-1113 AGQEGLAEVLGVLDG
+1113 AGQEGLAEVLAVLDG

-1151 WLDSLC
+1151 WLDALC
-1157 LSGQVV
+1157 LSGRLV
-1163 WARFPDDTAGGPVK
+1163 WARFPEDSAGGPVK
-1177 ATRIALLSRERLP
+1177 ATRIALLGRERRLL
-1190 VWQRLAAGA
+1190 WQRLAAGEPPPPPTA
-1199 APDPSTATA
+1199 AA
-1208 RAVHSLLREAGAS
+1208 RAVQTLLRDAGAS

-1229 TRLLRTQVEGALGE
+1229 ARLLRTQVETALGE
-1243 LVAAG
+1243 LVSAG

-1257 LRALIGPSSNGG
+1257 LRALIGPAAANGRSGNRRRFGG
-1269 SGGSR
+1269 SGR
-1274 RFRVRRFGD
+1274 L
-1283 GRPGG
+1283 G
-1288 AYRRQQS
+1288 AVYRRQQS

-1302 WSLART
+1302 WSLTRT
-1308 VAPAADGD
+1308 VTPPAEDEA
-1316 GDEQARE
+1316 DEQARE
-1323 TAARALLRR
+1323 TAARALLKR

-1341 DREPHLPPWRELV
+1341 EREPRLPPWRELV

-1365 VRGGHFV
+1365 IRGGHFV
-1372 SGVGGEQFALPEAVG
+1372 SGVGGEQFALPDAVG
-1387 ALREVRRGEAGDE
+1387 ALREVRRTEATDE

-1410 NALGVTTPSGAK
+1410 NALGVSTPAGAK
-1422 VAARTGNRVAYR
+1422 LAARTGNRVAYR

-1439 AVLDG
+1439 AMLDG
-1444 GRVIYCERLSPE
+1444 GRVIYCERLTPE
-1456 DGWAVQ
+1456 DGWTVQ
-1462 KRLLSAALTG
+1462 KRLERAALTE
-1472 PAGPDGRRT
+1472 PAVPEATGAPRHALTGAR
-1481 TMPSPSPSVSRTL
+1481 
-1494 ADSRINRD
+1494 

>member
-1 MNRTHH
+1 MNGTHL
-7 ADSRHA
+7 AVPRQT
-13 DSRHAD
+13 
-19 SRHADPLQRF
+19 DPLRRF
-29 HPAVAAWFR
+29 QPAVAAWFR
-38 DAFAAPTEIQQRAWA
+38 ESFAAPTEIQDRAWA
-53 QIAGGRHTLI
+53 EIGDGRNTLI

-89 GTLTEATSVLYVS
+89 GSLTEETSVLYVS

-129 GSDEEQG
+129 GSDEAQG
-136 SGPIRSLVRTGDTPS
+136 SAPIRSLVRTGDTPS

-211 LERLQALTEAP
+211 LERLQALTPQPA
-222 PRRIGLSA
+222 RRIGLSA

-239 EYLVPASDPC
+239 EYLVPSGDPC

-284 ARLCELIAAHRT
+284 ARLCALIDAHRT

-315 ERLGPDA
+315 ERLGPEA

-443 AAREWSADELYRVV
+443 AAREWSADELYAVV
-457 CGSYPYRGLARD
+457 CGAYPYRGLARD

-592 TPELSAAVSELREG
+592 TPELSGAVSDLRERTD
-606 AEAAI
+606 AVI

-617 GDPAVPAATA
+617 GDPAAAAAAA
-627 WLKSLPGMPASGAEQ
+627 WLASMPGMPVSGAEQ

-648 AGRNALDVMPTAR
+648 AGRNALNVMPTAR

-668 FDEAGDM
+668 FDEAGDT
-675 HLVVH
+675 HLVIH
-680 SPHGSRLN
+680 SPHGTRLN

-726 RMEEVWSYLHPKTVR
+726 RMEEVWNYLHPRTVR

-828 DIEALQTLIGAVRSG
+828 DIEALETMLASLRGG
-843 ELTLVCRDLSE
+843 ELTLICRDLSE

-875 LEERRTQAVRNRRWL
+875 LEERRTQAVRSRRWL
-890 DPQEARELGALDSAA
+890 DPQEARELGALDPGA

-917 EDADDLHDALVLLGY
+917 EDADDLHDALVLLGF
-932 LTDAEGRR
+932 LTEAEGRR
-940 GDGTRGWVEP
+940 GDGTRDWSEP
-950 FEELVAE
+950 FEELVAQ
-957 GRATRQSSAAGP
+957 GRATRQSSSAGS

-985 EAGRTPELTVPE
+985 DATRNPELTTPE
-997 RYLRPYEAEDALRE
+997 RYLRGYEAEEALRE

-1019 LGPVTAAELASS
+1019 LGPVTESDLAAS
-1031 IGQPQGSV
+1031 IGQPPRAV
-1039 NAALTALETEGF
+1039 AAALTALETEGF
-1051 AMQGSFTAGADA
+1051 AMQGSFTAGPDA

-1088 IEPVTKADYVRFL
+1088 IEPVSKADYVRFL
-1101 MRWQHVGPARRM
+1101 MRWQHVGPAHRM
-1113 AGQEGLAEVLGVLDG
+1113 AGQEGLAEVLAVLDG
-1128 VELPAAAWES
+1128 VELPAAAWER

-1151 WLDSLC
+1151 WLDALC
-1157 LSGQVV
+1157 LSGRVV
-1163 WARFPDDTAGGPVK
+1163 WARFPDDTSGGPVK
-1177 ATRIALLSRERLP
+1177 ATRIALLSRERRP

-1229 TRLLRTQVEGALGE
+1229 SRLLRTQVETALGE

-1257 LRALIGPSSNGG
+1257 LRALIGPPSTSGRSGNGA
-1269 SGGSR
+1269 R
-1274 RFRVRRFGD
+1274 RRPGD
-1283 GRPGG
+1283 RRPGG
-1288 AYRRQQS
+1288 VYRRQQS

-1302 WSLART
+1302 WSLARA
-1308 VAPAADGD
+1308 VVPADDGD
-1316 GDEQARE
+1316 ADEQARE
-1323 TAARALLRR
+1323 TVARALLKR

-1365 VRGGHFV
+1365 IRGGHFV
-1372 SGVGGEQFALPEAVG
+1372 SGIGGEQFALPEAVG
-1387 ALREVRRGEAGDE
+1387 ALRDVRRTESGDE

-1410 NALGVTTPSGAK
+1410 NALGVTTPSGARL
-1422 VAARTGNRVAYR
+1422 AARTGNRVALR

-1444 GRVIYCERLSPE
+1444 GRVTYCEQLSPE
-1456 DGWAVQ
+1456 DGWAIQ
-1462 KRLLSAALTG
+1462 KRLLRASLAEPAGLEADRSTLPALTG
-1472 PAGPDGRRT
+1472 TR
-1481 TMPSPSPSVSRTL
+1481 
-1494 ADSRINRD
+1494 

>member
-1 MNRTHH
+1 MTG
-7 ADSRHA
+7 SRPTPA
-13 DSRHAD
+13 
-19 SRHADPLQRF
+19 ADPLRRF
-29 HPAVAAWFR
+29 HPAVAGWFR
-38 DAFAAPTEIQQRAWA
+38 DAFAAPTEIQERAWE

-77 SAIDGLVRRSVD
+77 SAIDGLVRRSVT
-89 GTLTEATSVLYVS
+89 GSLPEATSVLYVS

-119 AGIHARLHPE
+119 AGIHARLHPD
-129 GSDEEQG
+129 GPNPDG
-136 SGPIRSLVRTGDTPS
+136 LPPIRSLVRTGDTP
-151 AARAAMTRRP
+151 AGARTAMTRRP

-185 RTVETVIVDEIH
+185 GSVRTVIVDEIH

-211 LERLQALTEAP
+211 LERLQALTGAP

-239 EYLVPASDPC
+239 EYLAPSGGPC
-249 AIVDVGHRRRMD
+249 AIVDAGHRRRMD
-261 TALELPDS
+261 TALELPGS

-275 SNEVWEEIY
+275 SNEVWEEVY
-284 ARLCELIAAHRT
+284 ARLCELIDRHRT

-310 AHELS
+310 AHALS
-315 ERLGPDA
+315 DRLGPDA

-329 LSKET
+329 LAKET

-340 RLKQGSLR
+340 RLKEGSLR

-360 DIGSVDLVCQLGSPR
+360 DIGAVDLVCQLGSPR

-411 ALLAAAAR
+411 ALLSATAR
-419 GDLDE
+419 GELDE
-424 IPIPEAPL
+424 VPIPDQPL

-443 AAREWSADELYRVV
+443 AAREWSAGELYAVV
-457 CGSYPYRGLARD
+457 RGAYPYRSLERE
-469 RFDTVV
+469 RFDAVV

-531 DETVVGTIHE
+531 DDAVVGAVHE
-541 DFAIESMAGDVFQL
+541 DFAIESMAGDIFQL
-555 GNTSWRILQVTGSTV
+555 GNTAWRILQVSGSTV

-592 TPELSAAVSELREG
+592 TPELSNAVSELREG

-611 REAEER
+611 RDAEH
-617 GDPAVPAATA
+617 GGGAAAAAGWLAALPGVPASA
-627 WLKSLPGMPASGAEQ
+627 AEQ
-642 AAEYLT
+642 AAEYLA
-648 AGRNALDVMPTAR
+648 AGRNALGVMPTCR

-675 HLVVH
+675 HLVIH
-680 SPHGSRLN
+680 SPHGTRLN

-726 RMEEVWSYLHPKTVR
+726 RMQEVWRYLHPDSVR
-741 EVLVQALLDA
+741 GVLVQALLDA
-751 PMFQVRW
+751 PMFDVRW

-801 ENLTGEREVPD
+801 ENLAGEREVPD
-812 HPLVAQT
+812 HPLVTQT
-819 IDDCLTEAM
+819 IDDCLTDAM
-828 DIEALQTLIGAVRSG
+828 DVEALRRLLAAMRAGDLTLI
-843 ELTLVCRDLSE
+843 CRDLSE

-890 DPQEARELGALDSAA
+890 DPQEVREFGALDPGA

-932 LTDAEGRR
+932 LTEAEGRR
-940 GDGTRGWVEP
+940 GDGARSWIEP
-950 FEELVAE
+950 FEHLIAD
-957 GRATRQSSAAGP
+957 GRAARQTSPAGP

-974 ERLPEWRALAP
+974 ERLPEWRAVAP
-985 EAGRTPELTVPE
+985 DAERTPELTVPG
-997 RYLRPYEAEDALRE
+997 RYLRVYEPEEALRE

-1019 LGPVTAAELASS
+1019 LGPVTGQELAAS
-1031 IGQPQGSV
+1031 IGQPGPAV
-1039 NAALTALETEGF
+1039 AAALAALETEGF
-1051 AMQGSFTAGADA
+1051 VMQGSFTGGRDA
-1063 DGVEWCERRLLA
+1063 AGVEWCERRLLA

-1088 IEPVTKADYVRFL
+1088 IEPVSKADFQRFL
-1101 MRWQHVGPARRM
+1101 MRWQHVEPARRL
-1113 AGQEGLAEVLGVLDG
+1113 AGAEGLAQVLAVLDG
-1128 VELPAAAWES
+1128 MEAPAAAWES
-1138 AVLPLR
+1138 AVLPAR
-1144 VRDYDPA
+1144 VRGYDPA
-1151 WLDSLC
+1151 WLDALC
-1157 LSGQVV
+1157 LSGRLV

-1177 ATRIALLSRERLP
+1177 ATRIALLSRERRP

-1199 APDPSTATA
+1199 PPEPATAAA
-1208 RAVHSLLREAGAS
+1208 RAVQAVLQADGAS

-1229 TRLLRTQVEGALGE
+1229 ARLLRTQVETALGE

-1257 LRALIGPSSNGG
+1257 LRALIGPPAANGR
-1269 SGGSR
+1269 SGGGHTG
-1274 RFRVRRFGD
+1274 RVRR
-1283 GRPGG
+1283 RSGG
-1288 AYRRQQS
+1288 GYRMSAAYRRQQS

-1302 WSLART
+1302 WSLAR
-1308 VAPAADGD
+1308 PAAPPADGAETD
-1316 GDEQARE
+1316 GSAELDQAACE
-1323 TAARALLRR
+1323 TVARALLKR

-1341 DREPHLPPWRELV
+1341 EREPRVPPWRELV

-1365 VRGGHFV
+1365 IRGGHFV

-1387 ALREVRRGEAGDE
+1387 ALREARRTEATDD
-1400 VTVLSAVDPV
+1400 VIVLSAVDPA
-1410 NALGVTTPSGAK
+1410 NALGVTVPSGAK
-1422 VAARTGNRVAYR
+1422 LAARTGNRVAYR

-1462 KRLLSAALTG
+1462 KRLLRAAFTEPDAGADAARRAGLTTAA
-1472 PAGPDGRRT
+1472 AGGT
-1481 TMPSPSPSVSRTL
+1481 ITGQITGSPVAPG
-1494 ADSRINRD
+1494 

>member
-1 MNRTHH
+1 MTGVHPAR
-7 ADSRHA
+7 A
-13 DSRHAD
+13 
-19 SRHADPLQRF
+19 ADPLRRF
-29 HPAVAAWFR
+29 HPAVAGWFR
-38 DAFAAPTEIQQRAWA
+38 GAFAAPTEIQERAWER
-53 QIAGGRHTLI
+53 IAGGRHTLI

-77 SAIDGLVRRSVD
+77 FAIDGLVRRSAD
-89 GTLTEATSVLYVS
+89 GSLTEETSVLYVS

-119 AGIHARLHPE
+119 AGIHGRLHP
-129 GSDEEQG
+129 D
-136 SGPIRSLVRTGDTPS
+136 GPTPDGLPPVRSLVRTGDTP
-151 AARAAMTRRP
+151 AGARTAMTRRP

-185 RTVETVIVDEIH
+185 RSVRTVIVDEIH

-211 LERLQALTEAP
+211 LERLQALTDAP

-239 EYLVPASDPC
+239 EYLAPSGEPC
-249 AIVDVGHRRRMD
+249 AIVDAGHRRRMD
-261 TALELPDS
+261 TALELPGS
-269 PLAAVM
+269 PLGAVM
-275 SNEVWEEIY
+275 SNEVWEEVY
-284 ARLCELIAAHRT
+284 ARLCELIGRHRT

-340 RLKQGSLR
+340 RLKEGSLR

-360 DIGSVDLVCQLGSPR
+360 DIGAVDLVCQLGSPR

-397 RLFPLSRDDLVEGC
+397 RLFPLSRDDLVEVC

-424 IPIPEAPL
+424 IPIPDQPL

-443 AAREWSADELYRVV
+443 AAREWSAEDLYAVV
-457 CGSYPYRGLARD
+457 RGAYPYRGLARE
-469 RFDTVV
+469 RFDDVV

-541 DFAIESMAGDVFQL
+541 DFAIESMAGDIFQL

-570 RVAHAGDQRP
+570 RVAHAGGQRP

-592 TPELSAAVSELREG
+592 TPELSSAVAELREG

-611 REAEER
+611 RDAER
-617 GDPAVPAATA
+617 SGGAAAAAAAGWLAALPGVPASA
-627 WLKSLPGMPASGAEQ
+627 AEQ
-642 AAEYLT
+642 AAEYLA
-648 AGRNALDVMPTAR
+648 AGRNALGAMPTCR

-675 HLVVH
+675 HLVIH
-680 SPHGSRLN
+680 SPHGARLN

-726 RMEEVWSYLHPKTVR
+726 RMQEVWRYLHPGSVR
-741 EVLVQALLDA
+741 GVLVQALLDA
-751 PMFQVRW
+751 PMFGVRW

-788 LVALVF
+788 LIALVF

-801 ENLTGEREVPD
+801 ENLAGEREVPD
-812 HPLVAQT
+812 HPLVTQT

-828 DIEALQTLIGAVRSG
+828 DVDALRRLLAAMRAGDLTLI
-843 ELTLVCRDLSE
+843 CRDLRE

-890 DPQEARELGALDSAA
+890 DPQEASELGALDPGA

-932 LTDAEGRR
+932 LTEAEGRR
-940 GDGTRGWVEP
+940 GDGARSWIEP
-950 FEELVAE
+950 FERLAAD
-957 GRATRQSSAAGP
+957 GRAARQTSPAGP

-974 ERLPEWRALAP
+974 ERLPEWRAVAP
-985 EAGRTPELTVPE
+985 DAERTPALAVPD
-997 RYLRPYEAEDALRE
+997 RYLRAYEPEEALRE

-1019 LGPVTAAELASS
+1019 LGPVTGEELAAS
-1031 IGQPQGSV
+1031 IGQPAPAV
-1039 NAALTALETEGF
+1039 AAALAALETEGF
-1051 AMQGSFTAGADA
+1051 VMQGSFTGAPDA
-1063 DGVEWCERRLLA
+1063 AGVEWCERRLLA

-1088 IEPVTKADYVRFL
+1088 IEPVSKADYQRFL
-1101 MRWQHVGPARRM
+1101 MRWQHVGPAHRL
-1113 AGQEGLAEVLGVLDG
+1113 AGADGLAQVLAELDG
-1128 VELPAAAWES
+1128 VELPAAAWEG
-1138 AVLPLR
+1138 AVLPAR
-1144 VRDYDPA
+1144 VRGYDPA
-1151 WLDSLC
+1151 WLDALC
-1157 LSGQVV
+1157 LSGRLV

-1177 ATRIALLSRERLP
+1177 ATRIALLSRERRP

-1199 APDPSTATA
+1199 PPAPATAAA
-1208 RAVHSLLREAGAS
+1208 RAVQGVLQTDGAS
-1221 FFDDIVAG
+1221 FFDDLVAG
-1229 TRLLRTQVEGALGE
+1229 ARLLRTQVETALGE

-1257 LRALIGPSSNGG
+1257 LRALIGPAVNGRTAGGRTG
-1269 SGGSR
+1269 SGQTGRGRR
-1274 RFRVRRFGD
+1274 RF
-1283 GRPGG
+1283 GG

-1302 WSLART
+1302 WSLAR
-1308 VAPAADGD
+1308 PAAPPDD
-1316 GDEQARE
+1316 DRNTDEAACE
-1323 TAARALLRR
+1323 TAARALLKR

-1341 DREPHLPPWRELV
+1341 EREPRVPPWRELV

-1365 VRGGHFV
+1365 IRGGHFV

-1387 ALREVRRGEAGDE
+1387 ALREVRRTEATGD

-1410 NALGVTTPSGAK
+1410 NALGVTVPSGAK
-1422 VAARTGNRVAYR
+1422 LAARTGNRVAYR

-1462 KRLLSAALTG
+1462 KRLLRAAITEPAAADAGAAHAAVPALT
-1472 PAGPDGRRT
+1472 P
-1481 TMPSPSPSVSRTL
+1481 
-1494 ADSRINRD
+1494 

>member
-1 MNRTHH
+1 M
-7 ADSRHA
+7 
-13 DSRHAD
+13 
-19 SRHADPLQRF
+19 
-29 HPAVAAWFR
+29 
-38 DAFAAPTEIQQRAWA
+38 
-53 QIAGGRHTLI
+53 
-63 AAPTGSGKTLAAFL
+63 
-77 SAIDGLVRRSVD
+77 RRSVD
-89 GTLTEATSVLYVS
+89 GSLTEATSVLYVS

-119 AGIHARLHPE
+119 AGIHRLLDPA
-129 GSDEEQG
+129 GSSEEALA
-136 SGPIRSLVRTGDTPS
+136 PIRALVRTGDTPS
-151 AARAAMTRRP
+151 GARTAMTRRP

-203 RGSHLALS
+203 RGSHLAVS
-211 LERLQALTEAP
+211 LERLQALTPAP

-239 EYLVPASDPC
+239 EYLVPAGDPC

-284 ARLCELIAAHRT
+284 ARLCELIDRHRT
-296 TLIFVNTRRMAERA
+296 TLIFVNTRRMAERS

-329 LSKET
+329 LSKDT
-334 RLDAER
+334 RMDAER
-340 RLKQGSLR
+340 RLKEGSLR

-411 ALLAAAAR
+411 ALLASAAR

-424 IPIPEAPL
+424 IPIPDAPL

-443 AAREWSADELYRVV
+443 AAREWSADELYAVV
-457 CGSYPYRGLARD
+457 CGAYPYRGLARE

-504 RRGARLVALT
+504 RRGARLTALT

-521 TFDYEVRAEP
+521 TFDYEVKAEP
-531 DETVVGTIHE
+531 DETMVGTIHE

-555 GNTSWRILQVTGSTV
+555 GNTSWRILQVAGSTV

-592 TPELSAAVSELREG
+592 TPELSAAVSELRDG
-606 AEAAI
+606 AETAI

-617 GDPAVPAATA
+617 GDPATPAAAA
-627 WLKSLPGMPASGAEQ
+627 WLASLPGMPASAAEQ

-648 AGRNALDVMPTAR
+648 AGRNALGAMPTCR

-675 HLVVH
+675 HLVIH
-680 SPHGSRLN
+680 SPHGTRLN

-726 RMEEVWSYLHPKTVR
+726 RMQEVWSYLHPNSVR
-741 EVLVQALLDA
+741 DVLVQALLDA

-812 HPLVAQT
+812 HPLVTQT

-828 DIEALQTLIGAVRSG
+828 DIDALRALLAAMRAG

-890 DPQEARELGALDSAA
+890 DPQEARELGALDPGA

-932 LTDAEGRR
+932 LTEAEGRR
-940 GDGTRGWVEP
+940 GDGTRDWVEP
-950 FEELVAE
+950 FEQLAAE
-957 GRATRQSSAAGP
+957 GRAARQSSPAGP

-974 ERLPEWRALAP
+974 ERLPEWLALAP
-985 EAGRTPELTVPE
+985 DAERTPELTVPG
-997 RYLRPYEAEDALRE
+997 RYLRTYTADEALRE

-1019 LGPVTAAELASS
+1019 LGPGDRRRSS
-1031 IGQPQGSV
+1031 PPPSGSRRGRWRRR
-1039 NAALTALETEGF
+1039 LPSLETEGF
-1051 AMQGSFTAGADA
+1051 VMQGSFTGGTGADGPA
-1063 DGVEWCERRLLA
+1063 SGDGVEWCERRLLA

-1088 IEPVTKADYVRFL
+1088 IEPVSKADYVRFL
-1101 MRWQHVGPARRM
+1101 MRWQHVGPAHHM
-1113 AGQEGLAEVLGVLDG
+1113 AGPEGLAEVLAVLG
-1128 VELPAAAWES
+1128 RRRAAGGRLGAGGAAAPRARLRSRVAGRAVPVGPRRVGPLPGRHLRGAGQGDPHRAARAAS
-1138 AVLPLR
+1138 AGRCGSGWPQAWR
-1144 VRDYDPA
+1144 PDPA
-1151 WLDSLC
+1151 
-1157 LSGQVV
+1157 
-1163 WARFPDDTAGGPVK
+1163 TA
-1177 ATRIALLSRERLP
+1177 A
-1190 VWQRLAAGA
+1190 
-1199 APDPSTATA
+1199 A
-1208 RAVHSLLREAGAS
+1208 RAVQEDAPGIGRIVLRRHRRRHRAACARRWRARWASWSL
-1221 FFDDIVAG
+1221 
-1229 TRLLRTQVEGALGE
+1229 
-1243 LVAAG
+1243 AG

-1257 LRALIGPSSNGG
+1257 LRALIGPASTNGR
-1269 SGGSR
+1269 SGNGAR
-1274 RFRVRRFGD
+1274 RVGGRRFG
-1283 GRPGG
+1283 GV
-1288 AYRRQQS
+1288 YRRQQS

-1302 WSLART
+1302 WSLAR
-1308 VAPAADGD
+1308 
-1316 GDEQARE
+1316 
-1323 TAARALLRR
+1323 
-1332 YGVVFRRLT
+1332 
-1341 DREPHLPPWRELV
+1341 
-1354 RTLRRLETRGE
+1354 
-1365 VRGGHFV
+1365 
-1372 SGVGGEQFALPEAVG
+1372 G
-1387 ALREVRRGEAGDE
+1387 A
-1400 VTVLSAVDPV
+1400 
-1410 NALGVTTPSGAK
+1410 
-1422 VAARTGNRVAYR
+1422 
-1434 AGRPI
+1434 
-1439 AVLDG
+1439 
-1444 GRVIYCERLSPE
+1444 
-1456 DGWAVQ
+1456 
-1462 KRLLSAALTG
+1462 
-1472 PAGPDGRRT
+1472 
-1481 TMPSPSPSVSRTL
+1481 
-1494 ADSRINRD
+1494 

>member
-1 MNRTHH
+1 MTGTHPP
-7 ADSRHA
+7 
-13 DSRHAD
+13 
-19 SRHADPLQRF
+19 DPLQRF

-38 DAFAAPTEIQQRAWA
+38 DTFAAPTEIQERAWA

-77 SAIDGLVRRSVD
+77 SAIDGLVRRSVE
-89 GTLTEATSVLYVS
+89 GSLTEATSVLYVS

-119 AGIHARLHPE
+119 AGIHHLLDPE
-129 GSDEEQG
+129 GSGQEAPVA
-136 SGPIRSLVRTGDTPS
+136 PIRSLVRTGDTPS
-151 AARAAMTRRP
+151 AARTAMTRRP

-185 RTVETVIVDEIH
+185 HSVETVIVDEIH

-211 LERLQALTEAP
+211 LERLQALTPEP

-239 EYLVPASDPC
+239 EYLVPAGDPC
-249 AIVDVGHRRRMD
+249 SIVDIGHRRRMD

-284 ARLCELIAAHRT
+284 ARLCELIDRHRT

-310 AHELS
+310 AHELT

-334 RLDAER
+334 RMDAER
-340 RLKQGSLR
+340 RLKEGSLR

-387 GHAVGATPKG
+387 GHAVDATPKG

-443 AAREWSADELYRVV
+443 AAREWSADELYAVV
-457 CGSYPYRGLARD
+457 CGAYPYRRLARD
-469 RFDTVV
+469 RFDAVV

-481 FTTRRGRRGAY
+481 FTTRRGRRGAH

-531 DETVVGTIHE
+531 DETMVGTIHE

-555 GNTSWRILQVTGSTV
+555 GNTSWRILQVSGSTV

-592 TPELSAAVSELREG
+592 TPELSSAVSELRAG
-606 AEAAI
+606 TEAVI
-611 REAEER
+611 REAEQR
-617 GDPAVPAATA
+617 GDPAAPAAA
-627 WLKSLPGMPASGAEQ
+627 GWLASLPGVPASAAEQ

-648 AGRNALDVMPTAR
+648 AGRNALGAMPTSR

-675 HLVVH
+675 HLVIH
-680 SPHGSRLN
+680 SPHGTRLN

-726 RMEEVWSYLHPKTVR
+726 RMQEVWNYLHPNSVR
-741 EVLVQALLDA
+741 DVLVQALLDA

-812 HPLVAQT
+812 HPLVTQT

-828 DIEALQTLIGAVRSG
+828 DIDALQALLAAMRAG

-890 DPQEARELGALDSAA
+890 DPQEARELGALDPGA

-932 LTDAEGRR
+932 LTEAEGRR
-940 GDGTRGWVEP
+940 GDGTSDWLEP
-950 FEELVAE
+950 FKELVAD
-957 GRATRQSSAAGP
+957 GRATRQSSPAGP

-974 ERLPEWRALAP
+974 ERLPEWQALAP
-985 EAGRTPELTVPE
+985 AAERTPELTIPD
-997 RYLRPYEAEDALRE
+997 RYLRSFVAEDALRE

-1031 IGQPQGSV
+1031 SGQPVSAV
-1039 NAALTALETEGF
+1039 ASALTALETEGF
-1051 AMQGSFTAGADA
+1051 AMQGSFTGGAGADGA
-1063 DGVEWCERRLLA
+1063 TASGDTVEWCERRLLA

-1088 IEPVTKADYVRFL
+1088 IEPVSKADYVRFL
-1101 MRWQHVGPARRM
+1101 MRWQHVGPAHRM
-1113 AGQEGLAEVLGVLDG
+1113 AGPEGLAEVLAVLDG
-1128 VELPAAAWES
+1128 VELPAAAWEQ

-1151 WLDSLC
+1151 WLDALC
-1157 LSGQVV
+1157 LSGRVV

-1177 ATRIALLSRERLP
+1177 ATRIALLSRERRP

-1199 APDPSTATA
+1199 APDPATAVA
-1208 RAVHSLLREAGAS
+1208 RAVQGLLQEAGAS
-1221 FFDDIVAG
+1221 FFDDIVTG

-1257 LRALIGPSSNGG
+1257 LRALIGPSAANGRSGNGRRSFGG
-1269 SGGSR
+1269 SGRPGAGS
-1274 RFRVRRFGD
+1274 
-1283 GRPGG
+1283 GRPGA

-1302 WSLART
+1302 WSLARP
-1308 VAPAADGD
+1308 VAPPADGD
-1316 GDEQARE
+1316 TDEQARE
-1323 TAARALLRR
+1323 TAARALLKR

-1365 VRGGHFV
+1365 IRGGHFV

-1387 ALREVRRGEAGDE
+1387 ALREVRRTEATDE

-1410 NALGVTTPSGAK
+1410 NALGVTIPSGARL
-1422 VAARTGNRVAYR
+1422 AARTGNRVAYR

-1444 GRVIYCERLSPE
+1444 GRVIYCEQLSPE
-1456 DGWAVQ
+1456 DGWTIQ
-1462 KRLLSAALTG
+1462 KRLLRASLTEPAGSGPVRTAEPALTG
-1472 PAGPDGRRT
+1472 AR
-1481 TMPSPSPSVSRTL
+1481 
-1494 ADSRINRD
+1494 